1 MPSYSQTL
9 RVLVVAA
16 IVLLFALSAGAQ
28 SGRKVR
34 KSTPPPVPTL
44 PPETPIAK
52 PKEDPKPT
60 LTLIVGMHQLNRFDS
75 RMANAGGALHSLADR
90 LNDHPSVKVDRVWG
104 NVTRSDAI
112 RRAKSEKE
120 AYVVWVELS
129 VERVAGSPDGELRL
143 SYWVFS
149 PVTAK
154 IKASG
159 VTYPRMSRGR
169 GVILDPRTVI
179 YGDRDLREAARD
191 AAESILKAFHLHL
204 IRNSV

>member
-1 MPSYSQTL
+1 MPSHSHTFRL
-9 RVLVVAA
+9 LVVAA
-16 IVLLFALSAGAQ
+16 IVLLSVTTAGAQ

-34 KSTPPPVPTL
+34 KSTPPPVPT
-44 PPETPIAK
+44 PPLETPITK
-52 PKEDPKPT
+52 PKEDVKPM
-60 LTLIVGMHQLNRFDS
+60 LTLLVGMHQLNRFDS
-75 RMANAGGALHSLADR
+75 RVANAGGALQSFEDR
-90 LNDHPSVKVDRVWG
+90 LDDHPSVEVAHLRGDI
-104 NVTRSDAI
+104 TRGDAI

-120 AYVVWVELS
+120 AYVVWLELS
-129 VERVAGSPDGELRL
+129 LERLAGSPDGELRL

-154 IKASG
+154 TKASG

-179 YGDRDLREAARD
+179 YGDRDLREAARQ

-204 IRNSV
+204 IRNSM